1 MRRGF
6 LRLRGLTRRRRRSA
20 RSTIAPRRKSA
31 RWRIVGVWNVS
42 RRGNVSARAES
53 ACHFSQCPFL
63 SPTEPAG
70 RNAFYALEGAIHTGS
85 SRRSRH
91 DGMVRELRCS
101 RARALFWAF
110 CGAAWCVTVG
120 AGLLALCAY
129 ATSPCDPGA
138 RSGRW
143 PADSAIPLQRERPTL
158 LLFLH
163 PRCPCSRASLAELER
178 VLASAGERVAAHVI
192 VFKPV
197 GALAN
202 WERTG
207 LWDQA
212 AAMPGVT
219 VWTDEGGALARR
231 FGAATSGQVLL
242 YDASGALTFQG
253 GITPSRGHQGDN
265 LGRTAVSS
273 LIAGA
278 ANADSCSPVFGC
290 PLLREPQ
297 ERNKDPLP

>member
-20 RSTIAPRRKSA
+20 RSTITPRRKSA

-70 RNAFYALEGAIHTGS
+70 RNAFYALEGEIHTGS

-163 PRCPCSRASLAELER
+163 PPVS
-178 VLASAGERVAAHVI
+178 VLAGKPGGAREGSGLGRRTGGSPRHCVQASGCAGELGTDWI
-192 VFKPV
+192 V
-197 GALAN
+197 GSS
-202 WERTG
+202 G
-207 LWDQA
+207 SH
-212 AAMPGVT
+212 
-219 VWTDEGGALARR
+219 ARR
-231 FGAATSGQVLL
+231 HRL
-242 YDASGALTFQG
+242 D
-253 GITPSRGHQGDN
+253 
-265 LGRTAVSS
+265 
-273 LIAGA
+273 
-278 ANADSCSPVFGC
+278 
-290 PLLREPQ
+290 
-297 ERNKDPLP
+297 